1 MAKNWKIISG
11 IFIVLGCLILGAFI
25 GHAIEGLI
33 SGGGIVATI
42 FGWIFPNRK
51 SGPGSDAAGHAD
63 AARVSANSDT
73 SLSDANARSDN
84 QAEKLG
90 PILDSG
96 KKLAGT
102 GDNMVAGDEEFIK
115 RAEEEIRKGH
125 S

>member
-1 MAKNWKIISG
+1 MAKNWKIIAG
-11 IFIVLGCLILGAFI
+11 IVIVLVCLILGAFI

-33 SGGGIVATI
+33 TGSGIVATL

-51 SGPGSDAAGHAD
+51 SGPDDSRHAD

-73 SLSDANARSDN
+73 ALSDANARSDN

-102 GDNMVAGDEEFIK
+102 GDSMVAGDEEFIK

-125 S
+125 R